1 MKDLD
6 ANGGDIRQGS
16 SSKSRAKPRRLKST
30 ERKKLNDPGKT
41 QNDIEKL
48 LKEVVACKR
57 IVRKK
62 LKTDP
67 DNLSAHRMYCAYV
80 RGILEIQ
87 KTMIQGI
94 DRESLLLTALRS
106 VVQTL
111 IEKGES
117 QAAEIVGN
125 YLEEMGEK
133 VRSQWQEPKESGR
146 AIKKS
151 ERSSKPASP
160 LLAKARPCKSRNVSN
175 AP

>member
-1 MKDLD
+1 MPK
-6 ANGGDIRQGS
+6 AQ
-16 SSKSRAKPRRLKST
+16 
-30 ERKKLNDPGKT
+30 KKMNDRGKT

-48 LKEVVACKR
+48 LKEVIACKR

-80 RGILEIQ
+80 RNILEIQ
-87 KTMIQGI
+87 KTLIQAQGT

-106 VVQTL
+106 VVLTL

-117 QAAEIVGN
+117 ESAEIVGN

-133 VRSQWQEPKESGR
+133 VRSQWQEPKEPGR
-146 AIKKS
+146 AIMKS
-151 ERSSKPASP
+151 ERSSKPQSP
-160 LLAKARPCKSRNVSN
+160 PLAMTRPGKKRNASN

>member
-1 MKDLD
+1 MKDL
-6 ANGGDIRQGS
+6 AGG
-16 SSKSRAKPRRLKST
+16 
-30 ERKKLNDPGKT
+30 KKLNDRGKA

-57 IVRKK
+57 IVREK

-80 RGILEIQ
+80 RGIIEIQ
-87 KTMIQGI
+87 KTIIQAQGT
-94 DRESLLLTALRS
+94 DRESLLLIALRS

-146 AIKKS
+146 AIKK
-151 ERSSKPASP
+151 
-160 LLAKARPCKSRNVSN
+160 
-175 AP
+175 